1 MKTPNIIFMLIDDLG
16 WRDLSYYGSD
26 FYETPNIDA
35 LAGESAVF
43 TQAYSTCPV
52 CSPARASFLTG
63 KYPARLHLTNYLFG
77 EERGILRCPPYKKY
91 LDESEYTIASAL
103 RDRGYKT
110 CHIGKWHLGGP
121 GCIPEKHGFD
131 VNFGGCHMGCPH
143 TYFSPYNIPTLADG
157 PDGEYLT
164 DRLTD
169 EAVKYIG
176 DSDGEFF
183 MFMSH
188 YTVHAPLQAHEP
200 DIEYFRQKAKRLNR
214 DKINPIVEGENFPCE
229 HQKHMKL
236 MRRIIQS
243 DPVYAAMIYNL
254 DMNVGRIL
262 AALKQKGIYEDT
274 IFVFTSDNGGESS
287 TNGSATCNAPLA
299 EGKGWMYDG
308 GIREPL
314 IVSYPGKIGH
324 MHIDTP
330 TINTDFYPTLL
341 SLAGLGGEPSQ
352 HIDGVDIT
360 PLFGKDPGEGE
371 NIKAL
376 ENRALFWHYPHY
388 GNQGGSPAAAV
399 RQNGYKLIKFFERGN
414 CELYDM
420 DADISETR
428 DLSEQMPERTA
439 SMLATLEDW
448 LADTSAMIP
457 EKA

>member
-1 MKTPNIIFMLIDDLG
+1 MKKPNIIFILMDDLG

-35 LAGESAVF
+35 LARESAVF

-77 EERGILRCPPYKKY
+77 EEVGILRCPPYKKF
-91 LDESEYTIASAL
+91 LDESEYTIAHAF
-103 RDRGYKT
+103 RNRGYKT
-110 CHIGKWHLGGP
+110 CHIGKWHLGG
-121 GCIPEKHGFD
+121 GDCLPEKHGFD
-131 VNFGGCHMGCPH
+131 VNFGGCWLGCPPS
-143 TYFSPYNIPTLADG
+143 YFSPYRIPTLADG

-164 DRLTD
+164 DRLTG
-169 EAVKYIG
+169 EAVKYIN
-176 DSDGEFF
+176 DTDGNFF
-183 MFMSH
+183 MFLSH
-188 YTVHAPLQAHEP
+188 YAVHAPLQAHES
-200 DIEYFRQKAKRLNR
+200 DIEYFKQKAKRLNR
-214 DKINPIVEGENFPCE
+214 DKINPIIEGENFPCE

-254 DMNVGRIL
+254 DMNIGLLVNT
-262 AALKQKGIYEDT
+262 LKQKGIYEDT
-274 IFVFTSDNGGESS
+274 ILVFTSDNGGESS
-287 TNGSATCNAPLA
+287 TNQSATCNAPLA

-314 IVSYPGKIGH
+314 IISYPRKIDH

-341 SLAGLGGEPSQ
+341 SLAGLGSEPSQ

-360 PLFGKDPGEGE
+360 PLLRRDPGDLEK
-371 NIKAL
+371 IKML

-388 GNQGGSPAAAV
+388 GNQGGTPAAAV
-399 RQNGYKLIKFFERGN
+399 RQNHYKLIKFFEYGN

-428 DLSEQMPERTA
+428 DLSEKMPERTA
-439 SMLATLEDW
+439 TMLAMLENW
-448 LADTSAMIP
+448 LVETNAMIP
-457 EKA
+457 ERA